1 MWNKAGCLRSC
12 LFNYFVNDLH
22 DIFDESCGPLKL
34 ENTHLTFA
42 DDLVI
47 FSNSHKGLQNALN
60 KLQKYCF
67 DWQLTVN
74 TNKSK
79 ILIFQ
84 KVYTS
89 TPAFLYND
97 QPLTETL
104 QYNFLGTIIDHKGC
118 FKSGIQELSKK
129 GLKVLFSMRKI
140 FSNFEQLP
148 VNLSCKLFDTL
159 LRPIL
164 TYNCEIWYMEDYL
177 PIYRALIRADKNNKT
192 CDTLS
197 LEDKTSYEKIHTRN
211 CKTILGL

>member
-1 MWNKAGCLRSC
+1 MR
-12 LFNYFVNDLH
+12 
-22 DIFDESCGPLKL
+22 ECGKC
-34 ENTHLTFA
+34 

-74 TNKSK
+74 TNRSK
-79 ILIFQ
+79 ILTFQ

-104 QYNFLGTIIDHKGC
+104 QYNFKGC

-129 GLKVLFSMRKI
+129 GLKVYF
-140 FSNFEQLP
+140 Q
-148 VNLSCKLFDTL
+148 
-159 LRPIL
+159 
-164 TYNCEIWYMEDYL
+164 
-177 PIYRALIRADKNNKT
+177 
-192 CDTLS
+192 
-197 LEDKTSYEKIHTRN
+197 
-211 CKTILGL
+211 